1 MYTVAE
7 KIFIDLD
14 EEILF
19 VAEKVKNSLGDRVI
33 LVIPERASLLGSS
46 VSLKILYSEIAKLD
60 KLAVLVTKDE
70 IGLKLA
76 KSVNFVATEK
86 VSDINSKTWEEVK
99 SLKEKYQNKREMAK
113 EKLIEERKERPSR
126 PEDFAPKEIEKSVN
140 NVGPIKPKKVDLGG
154 FEMVVGGDIAKLEQ
168 TNDKSISNKD
178 DQYMQ
183 KETINTQKDTITGSK
198 KGLTGRDLSSFS
210 YTAAAGMSPGKKKK
224 KLDSGP
230 GIGAKI
236 GSVVEKIKKFFT
248 KGGNRPK
255 ILIGLGVILVV
266 FFAVSYFILPTG
278 KVVVKVESEDIEFE
292 KDVIADTAVTVLD
305 TETLTIPAKL
315 VESVKDRSETADATG
330 KKETGEEASGQV
342 TIYNKTES
350 EVTIQSGTVLES
362 IESGLKYT
370 TTSSI
375 IVDAK
380 RADDDPDYPGMYG
393 VADVGVVAESFGEDY
408 NTSDKE
414 EFRVTGF
421 DVSNVYGKNFN
432 SITGGTTEEKNV
444 VSQEDY
450 DNLKQSLEDQLKTD
464 LLESLK
470 SEAGSSREL
479 LSDTVEYEVIN
490 ENASPGIDAEATT
503 FSFSI
508 TIKATAL
515 SFLKEDIDSLAEMLV
530 EGENEQNVEVEEFEY
545 SSKVLNIEGNKIN
558 INLSITGVVTPS
570 VNQDE
575 LKSNLS
581 GKTKEAAESYLSSQ
595 EQIKSY
601 EITLTPSWLPG
612 FLKHFPSSSEKIEVE
627 IQKE

>member
-1 MYTVAE
+1 MAE
-7 KIFIDLD
+7 KIFVDLD

-19 VAEKVKNSLGDRVI
+19 VAEKVKNSMGDKVI
-33 LVIPERASLLGSS
+33 LVVPERASLLGSS
-46 VSLKILYSEIAKLD
+46 VSLKILYSEITKLD

-70 IGLKLA
+70 IGLRLA
-76 KSVNFVATEK
+76 KGANFVAAEK
-86 VSDINSKTWEEVK
+86 VSDINGKTWEEVK
-99 SLKEKYQNKREMAK
+99 SSKEKYLDKREVVK
-113 EKLIEERKERPSR
+113 EKLVEDRKERPSQ
-126 PEDFAPKEIEKSVN
+126 PEDFTPKEIEKPISDVE
-140 NVGPIKPKKVDLGG
+140 PIKPKKVDIGG

-168 TNDKSISNKD
+168 TIDKSISNKQ
-178 DQYMQ
+178 DQDMQ
-183 KETINTQKDTITGSK
+183 KETSSAQKDELSGSK

-210 YTAAAGMSPGKKKK
+210 YTAAAATDTGKKKK
-224 KLDSGP
+224 KLKSDGP
-230 GIGAKI
+230 GIGDKV
-236 GSVVEKIKKFFT
+236 GGVFEKIKEFFK

-266 FFAVSYFILPTG
+266 FFIVSYFVLPTG

-315 VESVKDRSETADATG
+315 IESVKDTSETADATG
-330 KKETGEEASGQV
+330 TKETGEQASGQV

-350 EVTIQSGTVLES
+350 EVTVQSGTVLES

-370 TTSSI
+370 TTSAI
-375 IVDAK
+375 TIDAK
-380 RADDDPDYPGMYG
+380 RPDDDPEYPGMYG
-393 VADVGVVAESFGEDY
+393 VADVGIAAESFGEDY

-414 EFRVTGF
+414 EFRISGF
-421 DVSNVYGKNFN
+421 DVGNLYGKNFN
-432 SITGGTTEEKNV
+432 SITGGTTEEKKV
-444 VSQEDY
+444 VSQEDF
-450 DNLKQSLEDQLKTD
+450 DGLKESLEEQLKAD

-470 SEAGSSREL
+470 TEAGSSREL
-479 LSDTVEYEVIN
+479 LEDTIEYEVIN
-490 ENASPGIDAEATT
+490 ENASPGVDAEATT
-503 FSFSI
+503 FSLSI

-515 SFLKEDIDSLAEMLV
+515 SFLKEDIDSLAEVLV
-530 EGENEQNVEVEEFEY
+530 EEENEENVEVEEFEY
-545 SSKVLNIEGNKIN
+545 SSKVLNTEGNKIN

-581 GKTKEAAESYLSSQ
+581 GKGKGAAESYLTSQ

-601 EITLTPSWLPG
+601 EITLTPSWLPS
-612 FLKHFPSSSEKIEVE
+612 FLKHFPSSIGKIEVE